1 MSKNIT
7 PRAKNQT
14 VAPITSARPPKSFPK
29 MPTVSPMRPAVS
41 PTRPTVSPV
50 CPKRLSSAGEGGSKY
65 NRISPQ
71 AENDVL
77 GDFFPPFR
85 LIYIYQYLKAHNPPP
100 RTAISPV
107 EIQVGPTP
115 VRVAS
120 KRTPIYRQGTQS
132 HHKTQTSRK
141 RFNESESAPK
151 TVPALSSGIDSV
163 RLYPRRACALARD
176 AVWSPL

>member
-1 MSKNIT
+1 MKSSVCMCFWFHQKPKAVQTVKLTLDHRTKALLARYTDIQSVETNQTAHISLQLSINVKEQT

-71 AENDVL
+71 AENWTNL
-77 GDFFPPFR
+77 R
-85 LIYIYQYLKAHNPPP
+85 
-100 RTAISPV
+100 
-107 EIQVGPTP
+107 
-115 VRVAS
+115 
-120 KRTPIYRQGTQS
+120 
-132 HHKTQTSRK
+132 KTEFS
-141 RFNESESAPK
+141 
-151 TVPALSSGIDSV
+151 
-163 RLYPRRACALARD
+163 
-176 AVWSPL
+176 